1 MKKNGLPDWE
11 KYWSNFNDKEQL
23 LYKSDNLDET
33 LQLLEQEFDTKL
45 LSGDHMLI
53 LDALDYRI
61 NELERM
67 ETSKKNAMQTSL
79 FDDL

>member
-1 MKKNGLPDWE
+1 MKKNGLPDWD
-11 KYWSNFNDKEQL
+11 KYWANFTDRELL

-33 LQLLEQEFDTKL
+33 LLLLEQEFDTKL
-45 LSGDHMLI
+45 LSGDHMQI

-67 ETSKKNAMQTSL
+67 KSSQKNAMQASL